1 MNDIYITLSGNV
13 IAEPRQFA
21 AEAGP
26 RVTSLRVASTPR
38 LYDKPTQSW
47 YDGETSYYVVRCYRV
62 LAENVA
68 RSVKAGQPVVVHGK
82 LRIRS
87 LDRDG
92 QRRSVAEVEAVSVGH
107 DLRRG
112 VSVFDRPQRTSL
124 TPAPALSSGG
134 KGTGEHPGQASSRP
148 LSIELPF
155 AESIDGASGDI
166 GSSGVGSSGVGP
178 GTGAAEAV
186 GPLAPARS
194 EPLPAWPEP
203 LPAPEPV
210 ALTRPAE
217 PETSAEPAGILA
229 A

>member
-13 IAEPRQFA
+13 IAEPRQFT

-68 RSVKAGQPVVVHGK
+68 RSVRAGQPVVVHGR

-92 QRRSVAEVEAVSVGH
+92 QKRSVAEVEAVSVGH

-112 VSVFDRPQRTSL
+112 VSAFEKPQRT
-124 TPAPALSSGG
+124 APAQADAIGVMGVMGG
-134 KGTGEHPGQASSRP
+134 GEHPRPASPRP
-148 LSIELPF
+148 LPIELPF
-155 AESIDGASGDI
+155 AESGDGALGDA
-166 GSSGVGSSGVGP
+166 GP
-178 GTGAAEAV
+178 GGV
-186 GPLAPARS
+186 APGGVVTADD
-194 EPLPAWPEP
+194 P
-203 LPAPEPV
+203 LPAPESL
-210 ALTRPAE
+210 ALTTGAD
-217 PETSAEPAGILA
+217 PETPVETAGRLA